1 MSVLDESR
9 RHVGGDGEMAQ
20 RIRAFDWSMTE
31 LGPIERWPQS
41 LVSVM
46 QVVLASPVPMVVL
59 WGADGYMLYNDAYAV
74 FAGGRHPYLLGCP
87 VEQGWPEVAAF
98 NRRVLETC
106 LAGGTL
112 TYRDK
117 ELVLLRDGK
126 PEDVWMDLY
135 YSPVAG
141 DDDVPAGVIAVVVET
156 TERVLTEQS
165 RQRAEVALRLAN
177 ERLQLALNTGAV
189 LGTWVWDVGSGTV
202 SGDERFTRT
211 FGDVSQRKVRGI
223 GDLLSIQQVDPD
235 DVAQVQAQMLA
246 SLRAQTPFRAEYR
259 ITRANGEF
267 LWVQSSGQWE
277 LDAHGGPHRLPG
289 VLIDIHERK
298 VAEAALVQL
307 TATLEQRVKDAVS
320 ARAAVE
326 AQLRQAQKMEALGS
340 LTGGVAHDFNNVLQ
354 VINGN
359 LQMLSAELANHPVAQ
374 RRIAT
379 AAEAVRRGARLASHL
394 LAFARRQPL
403 SPSVVCPRQL
413 LEGMDEMIH
422 RSLGETVNIDT
433 IVPDDLWNVLVDRNQ
448 LENALLNLA
457 INARDAMRG
466 EGRLTIAAR
475 NVMLDGKPD
484 NGHGGGGDTEV
495 RPGEYVCFS
504 VSDTGV
510 GMSAEVLEHAFE
522 PFYTTKPEGHGTG
535 LGLSMVFG
543 FVKQSGGHME
553 IDSVV
558 GRGTTVEL
566 FFPRSLE
573 TPCTDSPAT
582 LGGVPRGNETVLIVE
597 DDADVRLT
605 AVDMIA
611 QLGYQVLTAS
621 TGDEAKAILLG
632 DARIDL
638 LFTDVVMPGDVKSPE
653 LARLAAQRVPS
664 VPVVFTSGYTR
675 DEIFHHGRLD
685 PGVTL
690 LAKPYRRDELA
701 HKLRSALEGQSG
713 GRAMPLQSAL
723 SSCNDESP
731 SPSIPP
737 AESVSPSP
745 LPSLVAAQSAAPG
758 PCDEEG
764 QLPCHVLLVE
774 DDAPSREAMR
784 DLIEVMGLR
793 CCAAGS
799 AEEALKRAAAQRYDV
814 LLSDLTLPGM
824 AGDQLALALRR
835 TQPHVHVFLMS
846 GYGQCADVDPL
857 LDDVPVLQKPLDALA
872 LGRRL
877 AACRKSA

>member
-20 RIRAFDWSMTE
+20 RIRAFDWSMTQ

-98 NRRVLETC
+98 NHRVLETC

-165 RQRAEVALRLAN
+165 RQHAEVALRLAN

-189 LGTWVWDVGSGTV
+189 LGTWVWDVGFGTV

-211 FGDVSQRKVRGI
+211 FGDVSQRQVRDI
-223 GDLLSIQQVDPD
+223 GDLLSIQRVDPD
-235 DVAQVQAQMLA
+235 DVEHVQAQMLA
-246 SLRAQTPFRAEYR
+246 SLRSQTPFRAEYR
-259 ITRANGEF
+259 ITRADGEF
-267 LWVQSSGQWE
+267 LWVQSSGQWK
-277 LDAHGGPHRLPG
+277 LDAHGGPRRLPG

-359 LQMLSAELANHPVAQ
+359 LQMLSAELASHPVAQ

-403 SPSVVCPRQL
+403 SPLVVCPRQL

-457 INARDAMRG
+457 INSRDAMRG
-466 EGRLTIAAR
+466 EGTLTIAAR
-475 NVMLDGKPD
+475 NVVLDGKPD

-495 RPGEYVCFS
+495 GPGEYVCFS

-553 IDSVV
+553 MDSVV
-558 GRGTTVEL
+558 GRGTTVKL

-573 TPCTDSPAT
+573 APCTDSPAAP
-582 LGGVPRGNETVLIVE
+582 GGVPRGNETVLIVE

-653 LARLAAQRVPS
+653 LARLATQRVPS

-701 HKLRSALEGQSG
+701 HKLRSALEGQSRG
-713 GRAMPLQSAL
+713 QATPRSAL
-723 SSCNDESP
+723 PPDENESP
-731 SPSIPP
+731 SRSP
-737 AESVSPSP
+737 AESASSSS
-745 LPSLVAAQSAAPG
+745 LPSLVTPQSAAHG
-758 PCDEEG
+758 PRDEEG

-799 AEEALKRAAAQRYDV
+799 AEEALERATAQRYDV

-857 LDDVPVLQKPLDALA
+857 LNDVPVLQKPLDALA
-872 LGRRL
+872 LGRRI

>member
-1 MSVLDESR
+1 MFVLDEHR
-9 RHVGGDGEMAQ
+9 RRIGGDGEMAQ
-20 RIRAFDWSMTE
+20 RIRAFDWSATG
-31 LGPIERWPQS
+31 LGPLERWPQS

-46 QVVLASPVPMVVL
+46 RLVLASPVPMVVL
-59 WGADGYMLYNDAYAV
+59 WGRDGYMLYNDSYVV
-74 FAGGRHPYLLGCP
+74 FAGGRHPYLLGCL

-98 NRRVLETC
+98 NRRILDSC

-117 ELVLLRDGK
+117 ERVLLRDGH
-126 PEDVWMDLY
+126 PDDVWTDWY

-141 DDDVPAGVIAVVVET
+141 DDGSPAGVIAVVVET
-156 TERVLTEQS
+156 TERVLTERS
-165 RQRAEVALRLAN
+165 LERAEAALRLAN

-189 LGTWVWDVGSGTV
+189 LGMWVWDIGSGTV

-211 FGDVSQRKVRGI
+211 FGAVSLWRIRGI
-223 GDLLSIQQVDPD
+223 DELLAIQRPHEN
-235 DVAQVQAQMLA
+235 DVAHVHAQMLA
-246 SLRAQTPFRAEYR
+246 ALRSQTPFRAEYR
-259 ITRANGEF
+259 IARPNGEL

-277 LDAHGGPHRLPG
+277 LDANGDPRRLPG
-289 VLIDIHERK
+289 VLFDIHERK

-307 TATLEQRVKDAVS
+307 TGTLEQRVTDAVA

-359 LQMLSAELANHPVAQ
+359 LQMLAAELADHPVAQ
-374 RRIAT
+374 RRIST
-379 AAEAVRRGARLASHL
+379 AAEAVQRGARLASHL

-413 LEGMDEMIH
+413 LSGVDEMIH
-422 RSLGETVNIDT
+422 RSLGETVKIDT

-448 LENALLNLA
+448 MENAMLNLA
-457 INARDAMRG
+457 INSRDAMRG
-466 EGRLTIAAR
+466 EGTLTIAAR
-475 NVMLDGKPD
+475 NVVL
-484 NGHGGGGDTEV
+484 GGGNDTDGNTEP
-495 RPGEYVCFS
+495 RPGEYVRFS

-510 GMSAEVLEHAFE
+510 GMSAEVLEHALE

-553 IDSVV
+553 IDSAV

-566 FFPRSLE
+566 LFPRSLE
-573 TPCTDSPAT
+573 SPGVESTAAS
-582 LGGVPRGNETVLIVE
+582 GGAPRGNEMVLVVE

-621 TGDEAKAILLG
+621 NGDEAKAMLAG

-653 LARLAAQRVPS
+653 LARLAARCVPPVS
-664 VPVVFTSGYTR
+664 VVFTSGYTR

-701 HKLRSALEGQSG
+701 HKLRRALAQ
-713 GRAMPLQSAL
+713 RQ
-723 SSCNDESP
+723 SP
-731 SPSIPP
+731 SR
-737 AESVSPSP
+737 AP
-745 LPSLVAAQSAAPG
+745 LRAQAGPQSQPRQALV
-758 PCDEEG
+758 
-764 QLPCHVLLVE
+764 HVLLVE
-774 DDAPSREAMR
+774 DDASSREAMHE
-784 DLIEVMGLR
+784 LIEMMGLR

-799 AEEALKRAAAQRYDV
+799 AEEALERAAAQRYDV
-814 LLSDLTLPGM
+814 LLSDLMLPGM

-835 TQPHVHVFLMS
+835 TQPHVQVFLMS
-846 GYGQCADVDPL
+846 GYGQCADIDPSL
-857 LDDVPVLQKPLDALA
+857 TDVPVLQKPLDAIA
-872 LGRRL
+872 LGRQL
-877 AACRKSA
+877 AACCKPA